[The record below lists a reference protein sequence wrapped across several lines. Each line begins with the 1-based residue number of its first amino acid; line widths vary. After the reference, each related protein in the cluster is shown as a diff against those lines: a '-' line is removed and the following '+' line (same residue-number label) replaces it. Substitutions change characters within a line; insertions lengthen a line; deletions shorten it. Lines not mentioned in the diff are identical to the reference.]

1 MFSYLLFNFL
11 IYSLLGFIIEQF
23 YALFSRGHFKNEG
36 FLYGPFKPM
45 YGFAMT
51 FLVYAKYIL
60 NLNFLTMLLLAI
72 IIPTT
77 VEYLSALLIKYRW
90 DILYWDYSNI
100 RPNLQGFICLP
111 FSIAWAILC
120 LVGIYALQELLN
132 DFFVTTF
139 MFWQFLFWPI
149 VIYFLLD
156 FLLTLRRLEA
166 VS

>member
-11 IYSLLGFIIEQF
+11 LYSLLGFIIEQF
-23 YALFSRGHFKNEG
+23 YALFSRGHFKSEG

-60 NLNFLTMLLLAI
+60 NLNFLAMVILAFAV
-72 IIPTT
+72 PTA
-77 VEYLSALLIKYRW
+77 VEYISGLLIKSRW
-90 DILYWDYSNI
+90 GILYWDYSSI

-111 FSIAWAILC
+111 FSLAWTILC
-120 LVGIYALQELLN
+120 LAGIYALQPLLN
-132 DFFVTTF
+132 DFFIVTA
-139 MFWQFLFWPI
+139 MFWQLLLWPI
-149 VIYFLLD
+149 IFYFLLD
-156 FLLTLRRLEA
+156 FLFTLKRLEA

>member
-23 YALFSRGHFKNEG
+23 YALFSRGHFKSEG

-51 FLVYAKYIL
+51 FLVYAKYII
-60 NLNFLTMLLLAI
+60 NLNFSTMVFLAFL
-72 IIPTT
+72 IPTA
-77 VEYLSALLIKYRW
+77 VEYLSALLIKFRW

-100 RPNLQGFICLP
+100 KLNLQGFICLP
-111 FSIAWAILC
+111 FSIAWCILC
-120 LVGIYALQELLN
+120 LIGVYLLQTPLN
-132 DFFVTTF
+132 IFFVTTS
-139 MFWQFLFWPI
+139 MFWQLFSWPI
-149 VIYFLLD
+149 AIYFILD
-156 FLLTLRRLEA
+156 FLFTLKRLEA